1 MFYVQVFTLLL
12 NYTGFCTNNFNL
24 YSGFVVFNS
33 YILFDIT
40 FDLITQQTVSNCT
53 LHCKMNG
60 LIEKHLCTKQT
71 KCYTQHNK
79 LYTSLKTVHYIHYTE
94 NRTEMYTWNRTEMYT
109 VHFKLYR
116 NVHCTLKLYISVH
129 CKL

>member
-1 MFYVQVFTLLL
+1 MYTKFMVAFLIKSLTGRLFLIVIFTLNMFYVQVFTLLL

-40 FDLITQQTVSNCT
+40 FDLITQQTVSNCI

-94 NRTEMYTWNRTEMYT
+94 NRTEMYT
-109 VHFKLYR
+109 
-116 NVHCTLKLYISVH
+116 
-129 CKL
+129 